1 MILFLL
7 LDAPA
12 GTKLTSSPRNTTV
25 LRQSL
30 LSLTCQTD
38 SSPKAEFHL
47 YFNGRLIEISGSGI
61 FNVSVM
67 CDGSYTC
74 VPINKVGT
82 GKNTS
87 VVVAVIGKFASIH
100 LYVERDI
107 ALLSCNA
114 QCLNPLLILSLRN

>member
-1 MILFLL
+1 M
-7 LDAPA
+7 
-12 GTKLTSSPRNTTV
+12 

-30 LSLTCQTD
+30 VSLTCQTD

-87 VVVAVIGKFASIH
+87 VVVAVVCKFASIH
-100 LYVERDI
+100 LCIERDI
-107 ALLSCNA
+107 ALLFCNA
-114 QCLNPLLILSLRN
+114 QCLNLF